1 MRRGASVVVA
11 TAAVAVAAVD
21 AGSGEGDRGGGG
33 EGRGGRR
40 RCVVPREGGDGGVG
54 GGAYVKLK
62 R

>member
-1 MRRGASVVVA
+1 MVVA

-33 EGRGGRR
+33 KGRGGRR
-40 RCVVPREGGDGGVG
+40 LCVVPREGGDGGVG